1 MNLGSGFP
9 ALSKRGSVIAS
20 EEGRWQRMA
29 NDLERNL
36 HFLKQQHRETLAQ
49 LHLEVDSLKRKN
61 KELNYKLIMHPILQ
75 KTSEEDPFLSK
86 TSIPQSPREL
96 KITTEKEFEEKEME
110 DRRES
115 DEGEEEKDE
124 FGAKAAI
131 ENPLKESFKREPDV
145 VERSSPPSPAS
156 PSPQTDPCPLIQKLP
171 RASSNPFLAN
181 ILPSR
186 SRKPPSLEESE
197 AVIRQ
202 LWNIN
207 HMQMQELIYL
217 RSCLEDIYRTKRIP
231 EDYTQLSGRF
241 GSSQTSRFPKVK
253 NSPKQCRMLTP
264 LLPAPPLAERA
275 VLPALKQ
282 TLGNAFGDRQKRAQ
296 ALHRKRVGRN
306 TTAL

>member
-61 KELNYKLIMHPILQ
+61 KE
-75 KTSEEDPFLSK
+75 
-86 TSIPQSPREL
+86 
-96 KITTEKEFEEKEME
+96 FEEKEME

-115 DEGEEEKDE
+115 DEGEEEEKEDE

-156 PSPQTDPCPLIQKLP
+156 PSPQTDPCPLTQKLP